1 MQFITYLGKEDKE
14 KSVNLLTE
22 EYIYAYILI
31 DVLKVQIS

>member
-1 MQFITYLGKEDKE
+1 MQFITFFRKKDKE
-14 KSVNLLTE
+14 KSLNLLIE